1 MVAATV
7 AMETKVITEKR
18 FDKEPSI
25 EEMLADPIVRLLMRR
40 DGVLAGDVRTLL
52 AGAAERL
59 NRVKAEGRS
68 EAA

>member
-1 MVAATV
+1 MVAATA
-7 AMETKVITEKR
+7 AMETNVITEIR
-18 FDKEPSI
+18 FDEEPSI

-52 AGAAERL
+52 ARAAERL
-59 NRVKAEGRS
+59 SRLKGEGRS

>member
-1 MVAATV
+1 MVVGTA
-7 AMETKVITEKR
+7 AMETKVITEIR
-18 FDKEPSI
+18 FDEEPSI

-59 NRVKAEGRS
+59 SRLKGERRS

>member
-1 MVAATV
+1 MVAATA

-18 FDKEPSI
+18 FDEEPSI
-25 EEMLADPIVRLLMRR
+25 EEMLADPIIRLLMRR

-59 NRVKAEGRS
+59 SRVKGEGRS

>member
-40 DGVLAGDVRTLL
+40 DGVLAGDVRTPL
-52 AGAAERL
+52 AGVAERL

>member
-52 AGAAERL
+52 AGVAERL

>member
-1 MVAATV
+1 MVAATA
-7 AMETKVITEKR
+7 AMETNVITEKR
-18 FDKEPSI
+18 FDEEPSI

-52 AGAAERL
+52 VRATERL
-59 NRVKAEGRS
+59 SRLKDEGRS

>member
-1 MVAATV
+1 MVAATA
-7 AMETKVITEKR
+7 AMETKVIIEKR
-18 FDKEPSI
+18 FDEEPSI

-52 AGAAERL
+52 AGAAARL
-59 NRVKAEGRS
+59 SRLKGEGRS

>member
-1 MVAATV
+1 MVAATA
-7 AMETKVITEKR
+7 AMETNVIPEKR
-18 FDKEPSI
+18 FDEEPSI

-52 AGAAERL
+52 VRATERL
-59 NRVKAEGRS
+59 SRLKGEGRS

>member
-1 MVAATV
+1 MVATTA

-40 DGVLAGDVRTLL
+40 DGVHAGDVRTLL